1 MTIAT
6 TTSRTETAGDDIVTE
21 FTFPYLFFADDDLTV
36 IVVTDADGS
45 EATQTLNTDYTVA
58 GAGVAAGGTVTM
70 TTAPATGETL
80 VILRQ
85 EQFTQGL
92 DLVENDPFP
101 SDQVEEA
108 LDKLT
113 MLCQQLNTEVSRSA
127 KLADGDT
134 SGASVTLPT
143 PTADQFL
150 VWSSD
155 GLSIVNAAGTTEV
168 PVSTFMETLLDDT
181 SAAEGRTTL
190 GLGDAATG
198 NLGVEVQ
205 AYDADTL
212 KADVSDRR
220 TVGHPA
226 DWYDI
231 GGGSATT
238 PTETSGSKTLDPD
251 NGELQLVVINNST
264 TINPP
269 STDDDCDIWLTIVQD
284 STGSRSVTFSGW
296 NATKLP
302 NSKDAVDGTADAET
316 DVLIRVRG
324 SVKKYGIYHNA

>member
-6 TTSRTETAGDDIVTE
+6 TTSRTETAGDGIVTE

-36 IVVTDADGS
+36 IVVTDATGA

-70 TTAPATGETL
+70 TTAPASGETL

-143 PTADQFL
+143 PTANQFL
-150 VWSSD
+150 LWSSD

-168 PVSTFMETLLDDT
+168 PVSPFMATVLDDLT
-181 SAAEGRTTL
+181 AAAARTTL
-190 GLGDAATG
+190 GLGSAATSNTG
-198 NLGVEVQ
+198 DFE
-205 AYDADTL
+205 AADTDIV
-212 KADVSDRR
+212 KANETKRR
-220 TVGHPA
+220 TVGHPV

-251 NGELQLVVINNST
+251 NGELQLIVINDST

-269 STDDDCDIWLTIVQD
+269 ATDDDCDIWLTIVQD

-302 NSKDAVDGTADAET
+302 NSKDAVDGTADAES